1 MSPAR
6 GDRYGRPRPVDGG
19 VKARSARGGFGR
31 TWWGKAFIEAVE
43 AMSEPGRLARG
54 RSYARAG
61 QVVSYRIGAGSV
73 VAEVQGSQ
81 PRPFTAEFT
90 VRRLR
95 EEELEL
101 LVETIRDT
109 PGMLADIASGSVV
122 AEVQGSQPR
131 PFTAEFTVRRLREE
145 ELELLVET
153 IRDTPGMLA
162 DIASGVLP
170 PALGPHLLPTTAADL
185 DFSCTCPDPG
195 WPCKHAAAVCYLLAE
210 RLDEA
215 PREILTLR
223 GLDLDT
229 LIGGL
234 EREPSPESDDDPYGE
249 RGTLPALPR
258 LEFHAAPDDLDPV
271 LLRKAARM
279 VSEDETAAA
288 TAVREL
294 EALYERLDRT

>member
-1 MSPAR
+1 MSRGVSAR
-6 GDRYGRPRPVDGG
+6 T
-19 VKARSARGGFGR
+19 KRGGFGR
-31 TWWGKAFIEAVE
+31 TWWGKAFIDAVE

-61 QVVSYRIGAGSV
+61 NVIDYRIDIGIV

-95 EEELEL
+95 EEEIEL
-101 LVETIRDT
+101 LVETIRAA
-109 PGMLADIASGSVV
+109 PG
-122 AEVQGSQPR
+122 
-131 PFTAEFTVRRLREE
+131 T
-145 ELELLVET
+145 
-153 IRDTPGMLA
+153 LA

-170 PALGPHLLPTTAADL
+170 AALGPHLLPTTAADL

-223 GLDLDT
+223 GLDLDA
-229 LIGGL
+229 LIARL
-234 EREPSPESDDDPYGE
+234 ERTPDPGEGDTADLTDPYGDQRE
-249 RGTLPALPR
+249 LPAPPR
-258 LEFHAAPDDLDPV
+258 IEFRSAIDDLDPV
-271 LLRKAARM
+271 LLRKALRM
-279 VSEDETAAA
+279 VSEDETNATTALKELRTLYAAF
-288 TAVREL
+288 
-294 EALYERLDRT
+294 ERS